1 VSDSIDRRAG
11 SWQRAA
17 PWVAPTLLALV
28 ALTQIVLVHTTE
40 LTAWKGGGF
49 GMFSTSEGSSA
60 RHTHVFLSASD
71 REIEFDLP
79 DDLEDTEDRLLV
91 LPSEAW
97 LEKFA
102 SEVADAAAA
111 ETPAR
116 SAVRIEVWQ
125 TRLDPID
132 LTPRTERMRDYRT
145 EVEPVDG
152 R

>member
-1 VSDSIDRRAG
+1 VRWRPLIPAI
-11 SWQRAA
+11 
-17 PWVAPTLLALV
+17 LLV
-28 ALTQIVLVHTTE
+28 AVALNQLRLVHAHD
-40 LTAWKGGGF
+40 LDPWKGGGF